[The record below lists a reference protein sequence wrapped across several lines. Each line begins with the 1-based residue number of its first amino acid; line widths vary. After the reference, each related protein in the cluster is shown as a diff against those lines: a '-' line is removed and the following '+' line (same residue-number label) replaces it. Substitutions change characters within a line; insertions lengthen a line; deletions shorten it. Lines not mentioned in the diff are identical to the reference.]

1 MRAVDADLSF
11 HRALLGATNNELLTK
26 MEIFMETGLADRDRL
41 VHLAKPSDDPL
52 PSHLS
57 EVRGE

>member
-11 HRALLGATNNELLTK
+11 HRALLGATNNEPLTK
-26 MEIFMETGLADRDRL
+26 MEVFMEPSLACAERAMQRL
-41 VHLAKPSDDPL
+41 LGKARKD
-52 PSHLS
+52 LS